1 MSFRKAVFAVVGLG
15 LAALA
20 ACQSGPAMGNT
31 QDFEQARAGIEGYR
45 LGAGDAIKV
54 TVYGE
59 PDLSGS
65 FTVDGQGAISMSL
78 IGQVGVAN
86 LTLADASGLIE
97 AKLKD
102 GWLRDPQVTSELVKG
117 RPYYIL
123 GEVNKPGEYP
133 FVSGLT
139 VMNAIASAG
148 DFTYRADQGRILIKS
163 ADSPNEREVELT
175 PTTAVRPGDTIRI
188 KERFF

>member
-1 MSFRKAVFAVVGLG
+1 VKSVKTLAAALVGLG
-15 LAALA
+15 ASLLA
-20 ACQSGPAMGNT
+20 ACASAPAMGGSI
-31 QDFEQARAGIEGYR
+31 EPAPGGITGYR
-45 LGAGDAIKV
+45 LGAGDEIKV

-65 FTVDGQGAISMSL
+65 FLVDGEGRIAMSL
-78 IGQVGVAN
+78 IGPTPVAN
-86 LTLADASGLIE
+86 LTLSEASESLE
-97 AKLKD
+97 ARLKD
-102 GWLRDPQVTSELVKG
+102 GYLRDPKVTAELVKG

-148 DFTYRADQGRILIKS
+148 DFTYRADKVRILVKS

-188 KERFF
+188 RERFF